1 MTIASWLVTV
11 DRGHGA
17 AVARALK
24 SPDIECR
31 SEAYDTLVV
40 VSESLS
46 RPRALDDVQRR
57 LGAVT
62 GVRAVSLV
70 ARFDDDDA
78 DQRRAPARGLTTLVA
93 A

>member
-17 AVARALK
+17 AVRRALK
-24 SPDIECR
+24 APDVECR

-40 VSESLS
+40 VSESPA
-46 RPRALDDVQRR
+46 RPDALDELRSR
-57 LGAVT
+57 LGAIA
-62 GVRAVSLV
+62 GVREVSLV
-70 ARFDDDDA
+70 ARYDDDFDERCA
-78 DQRRAPARGLTTLVA
+78 PPRGFSARAA